1 RKGRGQEIVVLFALE
16 REAAPFRK
24 LARGLPRVSISVSGV
39 GHANARE
46 AASRLLNESPNLVI
60 AAGFCG
66 ALVPTLRVG
75 DIVTS
80 PRIFTA
86 THLISTPEEKRRLA
100 SLHGVDAVDMESSA
114 IAAVCAERGVAFS
127 AVRAVS
133 DTVDTALSPELVRL
147 LSGGNVSP
155 WKAMR
160 ALVRKPTLLW
170 EFRRL
175 ARDTKLASR
184 TLAAELMR
192 IVTPPN

>member
-1 RKGRGQEIVVLFALE
+1 MATDVITVVFALE

-46 AASRLLNESPNLVI
+46 AANRLLMETPVPNLVI

-86 THLISTPEEKRRLA
+86 THLISTPHEKRQIA
-100 SLHGVDAVDMESSA
+100 EQHGVDAVDMESSA
-114 IAAVCAERGVAFS
+114 IAEVCAERGVPFR

-155 WKAMR
+155 WKAIR
-160 ALVRKPTLLW
+160 ALVRKPALLG

-175 ARDTKLASR
+175 ARDTKLAAR
-184 TLAAELMR
+184 NLANELMR
-192 IVTPPN
+192 IVSHV